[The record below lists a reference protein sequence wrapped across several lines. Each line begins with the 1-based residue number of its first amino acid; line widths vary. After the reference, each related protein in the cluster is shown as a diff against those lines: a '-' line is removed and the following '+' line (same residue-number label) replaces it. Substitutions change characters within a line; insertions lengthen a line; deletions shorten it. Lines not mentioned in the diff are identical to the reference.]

1 MIARG
6 LVYPSPAKI
15 IFHWNWFWDSRAVLL
30 AVHLTFFQCQSV
42 SNESKQA
49 NCGCLTFLF
58 NHRQTP
64 EQKLSDWSATE
75 NHLEWLERST
85 LTEPQQINK
94 SQGKSHNPAEL
105 SLGSSEVRG
114 CIVMEV
120 KGSEISFFSRTL
132 LVQACLKKQRTVRVL
147 LSVKW
152 VGRMYQGALW
162 ESQWE
167 WSRRGNDSCYL
178 FEREQKQTAE
188 SRNMI
193 ENTDRAQLKRENC
206 FLMAHAFQWRE

>member
-1 MIARG
+1 M
-6 LVYPSPAKI
+6 SE
-15 IFHWNWFWDSRAVLL
+15 
-30 AVHLTFFQCQSV
+30 C
-42 SNESKQA
+42 
-49 NCGCLTFLF
+49 
-58 NHRQTP
+58 
-64 EQKLSDWSATE
+64 
-75 NHLEWLERST
+75 LEWKQTGKLWLLHISVQPQTNSWTETFRLECHWKSLGMT
-85 LTEPQQINK
+85 WAIHPDWTSANQQIA
-94 SQGKSHNPAEL
+94 GKIPQPCWAEL
-105 SLGSSEVRG
+105 SLGSLEIRG

-188 SRNMI
+188 RRNMI